1 MSSLSRHTRPA
12 RSIYRLPQVM
22 AATGFGRA
30 WIYELMKR
38 GDFPHSC
45 KIGSRAI
52 GWSAASVDAWIADK
66 LGERA

>member
-1 MSSLSRHTRPA
+1 
-12 RSIYRLPQVM
+12 M

-38 GDFPHSC
+38 GDFPPSC
-45 KIGSRAI
+45 KIGSRAV